1 VYKEHTRFKFTRN
14 IFCSSFWFKFKSAN
28 RTWMPN
34 RISRFIINSYVNQ
47 PIGPAVTYLLK
58 IMANW
63 DKQVVIDRL
72 FLSLLLFLRL
82 LNQFLY
88 LVSPF
93 IVNNFIVCLNERLQG
108 FTLEFII
115 GWVVKND
122 RSEKFVIDCRCYWN
136 WTLQTHLDNKW

>member
-1 VYKEHTRFKFTRN
+1 
-14 IFCSSFWFKFKSAN
+14 
-28 RTWMPN
+28 
-34 RISRFIINSYVNQ
+34 VNQ

-115 GWVVKND
+115 G
-122 RSEKFVIDCRCYWN
+122 
-136 WTLQTHLDNKW
+136 